1 MYLMLY
7 NSNFYF
13 IFSKQ
18 KQISKTPIIF
28 KFTAKC
34 FEFLLIDIYTFIA
47 KFNSEPNIDD
57 NMKIEFS
64 KFLNCLDLYLDQ
76 QIDIADINKSNI
88 SIYGSITLENG
99 AIIRVTSSFHGKPW
113 FSNISIRMNSDE
125 LFDYTS
131 DQEICYGQVIVN

>member
-18 KQISKTPIIF
+18 KQIISNRF
-28 KFTAKC
+28 DANQ
-34 FEFLLIDIYTFIA
+34 LLNSLKISHQQKLLLYLNLQQNVLDIHTFIA

-57 NMKIEFS
+57 NMKIGFS

-76 QIDIADINKSNI
+76 QIDIADINESNI
-88 SIYGSITLENG
+88 SIYGSVTLENG
-99 AIIRVTSSFHGKPW
+99 TIIQQVAFMVNLGLAIF
-113 FSNISIRMNSDE
+113 
-125 LFDYTS
+125 LF
-131 DQEICYGQVIVN
+131 V